1 MNDKNLTRNREGL
14 NKIRQLIEVQKIVMM
29 ASRLDKIP
37 FSVCP
42 MTILE
47 MDDQGDLWFFTSKKS
62 GVFQD
67 IEYDNR
73 VQLLYSDEDTQKY
86 VSIFGNASHI
96 IDNEKVEALWN
107 PMMNHWFDGKDDPDL
122 VLLNINME
130 HAYYWNNDTN
140 ALVSFFELIEGG
152 LTNTK
157 TDLGKQG
164 PIDLQT
170 Y

>member
-152 LTNTK
+152 LTNK
-157 TDLGKQG
+157 KPDLGKQG

>member
-37 FSVCP
+37 FWVCP

-86 VSIFGNASHI
+86 VSIFGNA
-96 IDNEKVEALWN
+96 
-107 PMMNHWFDGKDDPDL
+107 
-122 VLLNINME
+122 
-130 HAYYWNNDTN
+130 
-140 ALVSFFELIEGG
+140 
-152 LTNTK
+152 
-157 TDLGKQG
+157 
-164 PIDLQT
+164 PI
-170 Y
+170 